1 MTQPGLQSESAV
13 CNDEVT
19 LQDLLS
25 LEERQ
30 TLVQY
35 VKSLAE
41 RAGAVAELL
50 AMRHEAYNDLGVWA
64 QRSRQDLE
72 LLLGALEKA
81 PVRLPAGEERR
92 TGIAVPKQ

>member
-1 MTQPGLQSESAV
+1 M
-13 CNDEVT
+13 
-19 LQDLLS
+19 QDLLS

-50 AMRHEAYNDLGVWA
+50 TMRHEAYAQLGA
-64 QRSRQDLE
+64 RALQTRKDLE
-72 LLLGALEKA
+72 SLLAALEKA
-81 PVRLPAGEERR
+81 PARMPAADAGPSELALSERYQSIR
-92 TGIAVPKQ
+92 P